1 VPWSPDRLL
10 LLIEAV
16 AELPIT
22 RVEPGDLIAPDQA
35 EDHFAAVV
43 PNAIARCSIHILAA
57 VRSASSV
64 LAVLNE
70 EAVAEKTAREYGLA
84 DFRRGAPISSV
95 VGRLDDA
102 GVPGFLNETLRA
114 RP

>member
-1 VPWSPDRLL
+1 M
-10 LLIEAV
+10 V
-16 AELPIT
+16 ARSVVAAHRSRGRTPNHA
-22 RVEPGDLIAPDQA
+22 RRAGDLIAPDPA

>member
-1 VPWSPDRLL
+1 M
-10 LLIEAV
+10 V
-16 AELPIT
+16 ARSVVAAHRSRGRTPNHA
-22 RVEPGDLIAPDQA
+22 RRAGDLIAPDPA

-43 PNAIARCSIHILAA
+43 PNAIARCSIHIVA